1 MVEDGP
7 SRDSPTWPGGRG
19 HDEDDVDDDN
29 RGTSRDDR
37 GGGHNASVV
46 RCTGSSAYSR
56 VGSDADKEITPK
68 WLIKR
73 PFSPLFLPIA
83 HEKSS
88 IHLSGTGVIDTY
100 QLVGGRSL
108 HYAKIKIVR

>member
-7 SRDSPTWPGGRG
+7 SRDTPTPGGRG
-19 HDEDDVDDDN
+19 HAEDDVDDDN

-88 IHLSGTGVIDTY
+88 FHLSGTRVIDTY